1 MQARIPAGSIYI
13 LGRSHAEATV
23 CGKYAVAEYPRLEGL
38 LRAVNPR
45 SPNAGLANKIVPYLV
60 EVWLDDYA
68 RTGRNA
74 DIVETTV
81 SGFSYLFDVIPGRL
95 IAAWGISKGR
105 HGGPR
110 DKDRMRGHPLS
121 AGELY
126 HRGHAIP
133 HTLGGPC
140 DINLVPQLGKI
151 NIGPFRE
158 LERNAVA
165 TSGSLYFT
173 YWTYARNDPAGQ
185 TPDWRR
191 ARPPHC
197 RSYASNYNH
206 SARQLKDLTHLG
218 CGGADLAYVRINFF
232 QAFDTRRKLRHCH
245 NQSDHYQASP
255 SWQ

>member
-1 MQARIPAGSIYI
+1 
-13 LGRSHAEATV
+13 
-23 CGKYAVAEYPRLEGL
+23 VAEYPRLESL

-45 SPNAGLANKIVPYLV
+45 SANAGLATKVVPYLV

-68 RTGRNA
+68 RTSRKA

-81 SGFSYLFDVIPGRL
+81 SGFSYLFDLNPDRLRL

-121 AGELY
+121 ARELY

-165 TSGSLYFT
+165 TPGSLYFT
-173 YWTYARNDPAGQ
+173 YWTYARNDPSGQ
-185 TPDWRR
+185 TPDGVEQGLLI
-191 ARPPHC
+191 AG
-197 RSYASNYNH
+197 H
-206 SARQLKDLTHLG
+206 SPQITISTHG
-218 CGGADLAYVRINFF
+218 N
-232 QAFDTRRKLRHCH
+232 
-245 NQSDHYQASP
+245 
-255 SWQ
+255 